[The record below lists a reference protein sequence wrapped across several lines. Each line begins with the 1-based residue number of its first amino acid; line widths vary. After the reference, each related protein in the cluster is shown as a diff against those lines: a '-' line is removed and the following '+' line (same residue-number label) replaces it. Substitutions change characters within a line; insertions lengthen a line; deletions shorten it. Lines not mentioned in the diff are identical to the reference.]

1 MLKKLGDS
9 MKTTTPRKIIAVAR
23 IKTDT
28 VYSDHTSDDEAII
41 LLNEAYK
48 DLYNLM
54 SGLNESLFIQDSEL
68 TVTDGEAQ
76 LPTDCQKLISVYH
89 KSGDY
94 EYVLQNR
101 SIQDRGTWPIEGNT
115 LGTYSLRNNTVRF
128 NPTSIQTPIRLSYL
142 PGCVEITNIDQEIEL
157 MGNEDTY
164 LIATLCRDIA
174 LREESAPDKWEQA
187 MAMAIG
193 NIRAF
198 LAPRD
203 SGASPTVRDVT
214 EGVFGNFRR
223 HRPRG
228 W

>member
-1 MLKKLGDS
+1 LLKKLGDL
-9 MKTTTPRKIIAVAR
+9 MKTTTPRKIINVAR

-54 SGLNESLFIQDSEL
+54 AGLNESLFIQDSEL
-68 TVTDGEAQ
+68 SLTDGEAQ
-76 LPTDCQKLISVYH
+76 LPGDCQKLISVYH

-101 SIQDRGTWPIEGNT
+101 SIQDRGTWPIDGNV
-115 LGTYSLRNNTVRF
+115 LGTYSLRNNTIRF
-128 NPTSIQTPIRLSYL
+128 NPKSIQTPIRLSYL
-142 PGCVEITNIDQEIEL
+142 PGCAEITNIDQEIDL
-157 MGNEDTY
+157 MANEDTY
-164 LIATLCRDIA
+164 LIATLCRDLA
-174 LREESAPDKWEQA
+174 LREESAPEKWEQA
-187 MAMAIG
+187 MAIAIG

-198 LAPRD
+198 LSPRD
-203 SGASPTVRDVT
+203 SGASPIVRDVT
-214 EGVFGNFRR
+214 EGNLGNFRR
-223 HRPRG
+223 QRRG